1 MRLYPSKN
9 TSVFLK
15 HYDKSNWKK
24 VRLGDVVDIF
34 SGGTPKTSTPEYW
47 NGDILWCTPTDITAN
62 EDKYISDTEQK
73 ISALGLQNSA
83 ARLLPENTLLLCSR
97 ATIGAVKI
105 ATKPICTNQGFKN
118 LVCRDV
124 MDTDFLY
131 YYIPKLKPQM
141 IFLASGSTFL
151 EISKKQ
157 LAGIEFAIPTAKSEQ
172 VYIANVL
179 SKIDSAII
187 NLQKL
192 ISKQESIKKT
202 TVKLLLQPKE
212 DWITKTIGE
221 ICDFYAAG
229 SKSSYITEN
238 GQYYIVDMGA
248 ISSDGLLIATKQT
261 NYACDFLKKN
271 DLVMPKDDIGG
282 GQIIGKTI
290 VIEEDD
296 KYILGDHVYKLTTT
310 INAKFLSYLINSP
323 DINKYMRK
331 MATGSAQ
338 LGLSK
343 HSIAKCKVCF
353 PAQETE
359 QQRIAAQLN
368 EIDAHIDNL
377 KQQLAKQRAIK
388 QGLMDYFFGN

>member
-1 MRLYPSKN
+1 
-9 TSVFLK
+9 
-15 HYDKSNWKK
+15 
-24 VRLGDVVDIF
+24 
-34 SGGTPKTSTPEYW
+34 
-47 NGDILWCTPTDITAN
+47 
-62 EDKYISDTEQK
+62 
-73 ISALGLQNSA
+73 
-83 ARLLPENTLLLCSR
+83 
-97 ATIGAVKI
+97 
-105 ATKPICTNQGFKN
+105 
-118 LVCRDV
+118 
-124 MDTDFLY
+124 
-131 YYIPKLKPQM
+131 
-141 IFLASGSTFL
+141 
-151 EISKKQ
+151 
-157 LAGIEFAIPTAKSEQ
+157 
-172 VYIANVL
+172 
-179 SKIDSAII
+179 
-187 NLQKL
+187 
-192 ISKQESIKKT
+192 
-202 TVKLLLQPKE
+202 LLLQPKE
-212 DWITKTIGE
+212 GWITKTIGE

-271 DLVMPKDDIGG
+271 DLVMPKDVIGG

-296 KYILGDHVYKLTTT
+296 KYILGDHVYKLTTN

-323 DINKYMRK
+323 EINKYMRK

-359 QQRIAAQLN
+359 QHRIATQLS
-368 EIDAHIDNL
+368 EIDAHIENL

>member
-1 MRLYPSKN
+1 MEPNKN

-15 HYDKSNWKK
+15 DTCK
-24 VRLGDVVDIF
+24 LGQV
-34 SGGTPKTSTPEYW
+34 
-47 NGDILWCTPTDITAN
+47 
-62 EDKYISDTEQK
+62 
-73 ISALGLQNSA
+73 
-83 ARLLPENTLLLCSR
+83 
-97 ATIGAVKI
+97 VKI
-105 ATKPICTNQGFKN
+105 QGGYSFQSSAFTNRGIPIIRISNIDNDQIDLKNSVVFYEEIKNLDENFVAKDSDLLIAMSGATTGKAGVYKNTNLAYINQRVGKFIVTKPDKVIYKYLSYWVSSNHFTKQLSK
-118 LVCRDV
+118 
-124 MDTDFLY
+124 Y
-131 YYIPKLKPQM
+131 
-141 IFLASGSTFL
+141 LASGAQPNISPTNIEDMDIVLPDTKTQERIIRTLDAISNNISNL
-151 EISKKQ
+151 E
-157 LAGIEFAIPTAKSEQ
+157 A
-172 VYIANVL
+172 
-179 SKIDSAII
+179 
-187 NLQKL
+187 L
-192 ISKQESIKKT
+192 ISKQEAIKKT

-212 DWITKTIGE
+212 DWIIKTIGE

-359 QQRIAAQLN
+359 QQRIAAQLS